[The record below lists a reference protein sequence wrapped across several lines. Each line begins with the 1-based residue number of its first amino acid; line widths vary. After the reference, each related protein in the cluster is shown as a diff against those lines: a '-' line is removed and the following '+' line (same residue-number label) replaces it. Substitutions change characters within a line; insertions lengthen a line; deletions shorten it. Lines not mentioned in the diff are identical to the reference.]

1 MIDGMEEVLW
11 PHVTGNTADFLVVLD
26 HDEGW
31 DDIDVGVEAK
41 RFRDGVVDV
50 EKADR
55 HVFGAFG
62 RLIGRQHVAPE
73 QFAVGASR
81 GLHDDQFEIASG
93 QSCIDVEA
101 GVADR
106 YRNSNECG
114 DGDKESVVTH
124 ELRSLKGP
132 TTVPIRNLA
141 EAGAPWGKF

>member
-1 MIDGMEEVLW
+1 MIDGMEKVLW
-11 PHVTGNTADFLVVLD
+11 PHIAGNAANFLMVLD

-31 DDIDVGVEAK
+31 DDIDAGVEAE
-41 RFRDGVVDV
+41 RFRDGVIDV

-55 HVFGAFG
+55 HVLGAFG
-62 RLIGRQHVAPE
+62 RLVGRQHVAPE
-73 QFAVGASR
+73 QLAVGAPR
-81 GLHDDQFEIASG
+81 GLHDDQFEIAG
-93 QSCIDVEA
+93 RQRRFDVEA

-106 YRNSNECG
+106 NRNSNECG

-132 TTVPIRNLA
+132 TTVPVGNLA